1 MLNHS
6 PSVSFFSVAV
16 EWLTHLRTLSIR
28 QMDRK
33 EAQREGNN
41 KGQFKQSSMVT
52 TVSNRSDGIIFPQ
65 SLAMAVT
72 HVL

>member
-1 MLNHS
+1 M
-6 PSVSFFSVAV
+6 
-16 EWLTHLRTLSIR
+16 LSIR

-41 KGQFKQSSMVT
+41 KGQVKQSSTVT